1 MRHAD
6 TAIVFVLD
14 GFNVFWYADNAKR
27 NEKTRSNYSPTLK
40 WIKGKTTMSEEKIQA
55 METKSALVEKITFA
69 LLPLLFSC
77 VVYLM
82 SALSNLS
89 HEVTIL
95 NSKISL
101 VVTSDNKQASNTGA
115 ELAREK
121 LRQDLEKEI
130 QKNRDD
136 IQVNRLHIAILED
149 RAGMKTT
156 FKKEDKWSL

>member
-1 MRHAD
+1 
-6 TAIVFVLD
+6 
-14 GFNVFWYADNAKR
+14 
-27 NEKTRSNYSPTLK
+27 
-40 WIKGKTTMSEEKIQA
+40 MSEEKIQS
-55 METKSALVEKITFA
+55 MEAKNQLIEKITFA

-82 SALSNLS
+82 SALSNLA

-121 LRQDLEKEI
+121 LRQELEKEI

-136 IQVNRLHIAILED
+136 IQVNRMHIAVIETKIG
-149 RAGMKTT
+149 A
-156 FKKEDKWSL
+156 KK

>member
-1 MRHAD
+1 
-6 TAIVFVLD
+6 
-14 GFNVFWYADNAKR
+14 
-27 NEKTRSNYSPTLK
+27 
-40 WIKGKTTMSEEKIQA
+40 MSEEKIQS
-55 METKSALVEKITFA
+55 MEAKNQLIEKITFA

-82 SALSNLS
+82 SALSNLA

-101 VVTSDNKQASNTGA
+101 VVTSDNKQATNTGA

-121 LRQDLEKEI
+121 LRQDLEKES

-136 IQVNRLHIAILED
+136 IQVKRMHIAVIETKIG
-149 RAGMKTT
+149 A
-156 FKKEDKWSL
+156 KK

>member
-1 MRHAD
+1 MAD
-6 TAIVFVLD
+6 EK
-14 GFNVFWYADNAKR
+14 NA
-27 NEKTRSNYSPTLK
+27 L
-40 WIKGKTTMSEEKIQA
+40 I
-55 METKSALVEKITFA
+55 EKITFA

-82 SALSNLS
+82 SALSNLG

-101 VVTSDNKQASNTGA
+101 VVTSDNRQATNSGA

-136 IQVNRLHIAILED
+136 IAHNRLDIAVINIKME
-149 RAGMKTT
+149 
-156 FKKEDKWSL
+156 KK

>member
-1 MRHAD
+1 MAEESKES
-6 TAIVFVLD
+6 
-14 GFNVFWYADNAKR
+14 AKGALI
-27 NEKTRSNYSPTLK
+27 EKL
-40 WIKGKTTMSEEKIQA
+40 
-55 METKSALVEKITFA
+55 TFA
-69 LLPLLFSC
+69 VLPLLFSC

-115 ELAREK
+115 ELARER
-121 LRQDLEKEI
+121 LRQDLATEI

-136 IQVNRLHIAILED
+136 IQYNRQKIAVIESKM
-149 RAGMKTT
+149 GVK
-156 FKKEDKWSL
+156 

>member
-1 MRHAD
+1 MD
-6 TAIVFVLD
+6 D
-14 GFNVFWYADNAKR
+14 
-27 NEKTRSNYSPTLK
+27 
-40 WIKGKTTMSEEKIQA
+40 KG
-55 METKSALVEKITFA
+55 ALIEKITFA

-82 SALSNLS
+82 SALSNLA

-101 VVTSDNKQASNTGA
+101 VVTSDNRQSPNSGA

-136 IQVNRLHIAILED
+136 IANNRQDIAIILE
-149 RAGMKTT
+149 RLKGK
-156 FKKEDKWSL
+156 

>member
-1 MRHAD
+1 MMD
-6 TAIVFVLD
+6 DKV
-14 GFNVFWYADNAKR
+14 
-27 NEKTRSNYSPTLK
+27 
-40 WIKGKTTMSEEKIQA
+40 
-55 METKSALVEKITFA
+55 ALIEKITFA
-69 LLPLLFSC
+69 ILPLLFSC

-101 VVTSDNKQASNTGA
+101 VVTSDNKQASNSGA

-136 IQVNRLHIAILED
+136 IMHNKQEIAVINTKMD
-149 RAGMKTT
+149 RK
-156 FKKEDKWSL
+156 

>member
-1 MRHAD
+1 MMSD
-6 TAIVFVLD
+6 
-14 GFNVFWYADNAKR
+14 
-27 NEKTRSNYSPTLK
+27 EKGAF
-40 WIKGKTTMSEEKIQA
+40 I
-55 METKSALVEKITFA
+55 EKITFA
-69 LLPLLFSC
+69 VLPLLFSC

-82 SALSNLS
+82 TALSSLS

-101 VVTSDNKQASNTGA
+101 VVTSDNRQAPNSGA

-136 IQVNRLHIAILED
+136 IMHNRQDIAILYE
-149 RAGMKTT
+149 RQKGK
-156 FKKEDKWSL
+156 

>member
-1 MRHAD
+1 
-6 TAIVFVLD
+6 
-14 GFNVFWYADNAKR
+14 
-27 NEKTRSNYSPTLK
+27 
-40 WIKGKTTMSEEKIQA
+40 MSEEKIQA
-55 METKSALVEKITFA
+55 MESKNALIEKITFA

-82 SALSNLS
+82 SALSNLA

-101 VVTSDNKQASNTGA
+101 VVTSDNRQAPNSGA

-136 IQVNRLHIAILED
+136 IQVNRMHIAILEEKLSVVH
-149 RAGMKTT
+149 RI
-156 FKKEDKWSL
+156 KEK